1 MTYDFVEILG
11 QVGDVQV
18 RGFIV
23 TLGLEARV
31 ERLLPEVSNCHERV
45 HFLQEDHF
53 LRITHASKANLVAEA
68 MKSTNAHLR
77 VAGIE
82 KLGEAEA

>member
-1 MTYDFVEILG
+1 MTYDFVESLG

-18 RGFIV
+18 RGLII

-31 ERLLPEVSNCHERV
+31 ERLLPEISNCNERV
-45 HFLQEDHF
+45 HFLQEDNF
-53 LRITHASKANLVAEA
+53 LRITHTSKANLIAEA

-77 VAGIE
+77 VAGIKE
-82 KLGEAEA
+82 LGEAEA